1 MQSLG
6 EMTTWLPLPGAVP
19 QLCARYVD
27 EAMGFAVGW
36 NVSSSMRNTFFVLN
50 SGHTDCWCFTGMVL
64 VNYCS
69 VC

>member
-6 EMTTWLPLPGAVP
+6 EMTTWLPLPGAIP

-36 NVSSSMRNTFFVLN
+36 NVSSSTGNVFSVL
-50 SGHTDCWCFTGMVL
+50 DL
-64 VNYCS
+64 VNVNIRFLEGVVFVHHRF

>member
-6 EMTTWLPLPGAVP
+6 EMTTWLPLPGAIP

-36 NVSSSMRNTFFVLN
+36 NVSSSTCNVFSVLD
-50 SGHTDCWCFTGMVL
+50 SSMLIFGA
-64 VNYCS
+64 S
-69 VC
+69 